1 MIYLLAWLLI
11 AAASAQDSLS
21 GQDPVA
27 VFLRPGSRSSVPLE
41 DIRPGGPAVDGIPAL
56 SWPKKARAKEA
67 DAFLD
72 PEDRVLGV
80 AIQGEATAYPIRILN
95 WHEIVNDTLGGV
107 PIAATYCPLRDAG
120 IAFERR
126 LDGEIVEFGVSGLLY
141 RRALVMY
148 DRRGRSLWSQTLG
161 KAIVG
166 PSTGRVLVRRPA
178 VMTTWKEWKARHPGT
193 LVVTF
198 DTGHVR
204 DYRRDPYAGR

>member
-1 MIYLLAWLLI
+1 MTPLLTWLLI
-11 AAASAQDSLS
+11 AAAAAQDSLS

-27 VFLRPGSRSSVPLE
+27 VFLRPGSRASVPLE
-41 DIRPGGPAVDGIPAL
+41 EIRPGGPAVDGIPAL
-56 SWPKKARAKEA
+56 SWPKKAQANEA

-72 PEDRVLGV
+72 PEDKVLGV
-80 AIQGEATAYPIRILN
+80 AIKGEATAYPIRLLN
-95 WHEIVNDTLGGV
+95 WHEIVNDTVGGV

-148 DRRGRSLWSQTLG
+148 DRRSKSLWSQTMG
-161 KAIVG
+161 KAIAG
-166 PSTGRVLVRRPA
+166 PSTGRTLTRFPSIL
-178 VMTTWKEWKARHPGT
+178 TTWKQWKAKHPHT
-193 LVVTF
+193 MAVTF

-204 DYRRDPYAGR
+204 DYWRDPYAGH